1 MVIRLRCE
9 VSSAPSHHHNKKV
22 TRKSERS
29 FAKHSAHST
38 SHQKLAKSKPET
50 RCTMPTIVNM
60 PLENVLERAYGG
72 GKGKD
77 LNNDDHTVTTRGTS
91 MCSSMRSARTTSSSW
106 TDHSE
111 PRRVYFPEE
120 ESTIAGYVPC
130 REELSPEEKWETWW
144 TTAEFQAIRLAAK
157 FTTKNVRKNDTDGIE
172 RIDTGFNTALH
183 VSCTATDEELTA
195 VLRSPPASLYGPLE
209 GWCKRKSPVRGLEKY
224 ISNLQKELRLQYV
237 AEARSAVVSMTK
249 AGDHDDEDV
258 SMIYKEYSRH
268 ALVYSRFLGHTDM
281 LAAELEEEEEVVV
294 DKRPRLVRRL
304 SGFGRQAS
312 QTKLTRESSSRGL
325 TRQPS
330 KREMNKEASMRKLTR
345 EQSSRKLDRENS
357 SRKLLSSSSSQRKLM
372 TKEPSSRKLT
382 KESSTRKLT
391 KESSS
396 RKLTRES
403 SNRRL
408 SEHGG
413 LRRQPS
419 RRDVQRISTPHDLR
433 DSLAV
438 NAENLNKEALQKL
451 AAEEQ

>member
-1 MVIRLRCE
+1 
-9 VSSAPSHHHNKKV
+9 
-22 TRKSERS
+22 
-29 FAKHSAHST
+29 
-38 SHQKLAKSKPET
+38 
-50 RCTMPTIVNM
+50 MPTIVNM

-77 LNNDDHTVTTRGTS
+77 LNGDDHTVTTRGTS

-111 PRRVYFPEE
+111 PRKVYFPEE
-120 ESTIAGYVPC
+120 VSTIAGYVPC

-157 FTTKNVRKNDTDGIE
+157 FTTKHVRKNDTDGIE
-172 RIDTGFNTALH
+172 KIDTGFNTALH
-183 VSCTATDEELTA
+183 VSCTATDEELAA
-195 VLRSPPASLYGPLE
+195 VLRNPPASLYGPLE

-249 AGDHDDEDV
+249 AGEHDDEDI

-281 LAAELEEEEEVVV
+281 LAAEEDEGEVVV

-312 QTKLTRESSSRGL
+312 QTKLTRESSSRGMMA
-325 TRQPS
+325 RQSS
-330 KREMNKEASMRKLTR
+330 KREVNRQASMKKLTR
-345 EQSSRKLDRENS
+345 EQSSRKLDREGS
-357 SRKLLSSSSSQRKLM
+357 SRKLLSSSSSHRQLN
-372 TKEPSSRKLT
+372 KESSNRKLT
-382 KESSTRKLT
+382 KESSNRKLT
-391 KESSS
+391 KESSNRKLTKES
-396 RKLTRES
+396 SNRKLTKESSNRKLTRES
-403 SNRRL
+403 SSRRL

-419 RRDVQRISTPHDLR
+419 RRGIQRIVTPHDLR

-438 NAENLNKEALQKL
+438 ASEHLNKEALQQL
-451 AAEEQ
+451 AAEAEQ